1 MHPLC
6 LVCFQCI
13 KNEREREKYICNVS
27 ISSESDLH
35 RDRLNVRRKRR
46 RALKNPSLKFTSVSE
61 RGSKTDKFTGKK
73 KQKKEECKVDMFA
86 HRRI

>member
-13 KNEREREKYICNVS
+13 KNKREREKYICNVS

-35 RDRLNVRRKRR
+35 RDRRNVRRERR
-46 RALKNPSLKFTSVSE
+46 RALKTPSLKFTSVSE

-86 HRRI
+86 HRRM